1 MAVSHLGAAVSSNIR
16 VALLQPH
23 SDADT
28 KLTFEVVETLL
39 LVFIAVILCFSVKTR
54 STTLTS
60 KIDPLSLGTT
70 GGGGGGGGLQMLP
83 CLKSALWRKDA

>member
-70 GGGGGGGGLQMLP
+70 GVGVGGRGLQMLP
-83 CLKSALWRKDA
+83 CLKFALWRKDA